1 MAQLHAVTPTATRS
15 APRSHPNRG
24 AAGPTRSA
32 GSPDSGGHRS
42 DVSIV
47 RRVTQVLLVVIGL
60 LLIELP
66 LLALAADRVL
76 PPPRRRPPPA
86 PDTRENLIRRSTS
99 PGRTPSKWR
108 TPSARTAVAPFAANQ
123 ARVSPRLLVW
133 DRPGMRF
140 GSWQAQTALVIMVI
154 ALALALSVADSGW
167 RWSLLV
173 PAAVVAITSVVTW
186 RRRR

>member
-1 MAQLHAVTPTATRS
+1 M
-15 APRSHPNRG
+15 
-24 AAGPTRSA
+24 
-32 GSPDSGGHRS
+32 
-42 DVSIV
+42 

-60 LLIELP
+60 LLIGLP
-66 LLALAADRVL
+66 LLAR
-76 PPPRRRPPPA
+76 
-86 PDTRENLIRRSTS
+86 
-99 PGRTPSKWR
+99 
-108 TPSARTAVAPFAANQ
+108 AANQ